1 MTDRVS
7 RCLFVSGYEVRR
19 IKNSLYKIVGV
30 QIADESFN
38 TKTVTIDSFVKYRN
52 VSKIRKDGVVNYWNS
67 DFWESFGDSVFY
79 VLKLKDIKYLGVSL
93 EFVSGLIDKYKDI
106 GGYPIY
112 SNDFIIARVS
122 GSELLNFNIKE
133 AGLLI
138 TEKGKVIAEPKYPV
152 VTVNNIN
159 DDLIK
164 LDTGISIFNTSK
176 GTAFRPKNLGLDN
189 KIINK
194 RYRYRSIIY
203 RFNIFKDSKITSS
216 LDFRDDFGGY
226 SSVSDFEGK
235 LDIDWNSI
243 IKYSNNREFIGFSWY
258 YTFLNSENNND
269 ALILP
274 KDCKYIYLTKETYKS
289 NKDNIKSLVLSK
301 NILGV
306 ISTVKGLDTSY
317 LGDNFSNLSGLYFH
331 KNTPADVIKDCIFAL
346 FSEESWIAVRDLVR
360 GVYEFYNRGEISLD
374 VFMVRASRLLTA
386 LLKRDIT
393 ITFY

>member
-1 MTDRVS
+1 MADRVS
-7 RCLFVSGYEVRR
+7 RCLFVSGYEVRH

-38 TKTVTIDSFVKYRN
+38 TKTVTIDSFVKCRN
-52 VSKIRKDGVVNYWNS
+52 VNKIRKDGIVNYWNS
-67 DFWESFGDSVFY
+67 DFWESFGDSMFY
-79 VLKLKDIKYLGVSL
+79 ALRLKDIKYLGVSL
-93 EFVSGLIDKYKDI
+93 EFVNGLIDKYKDI

-122 GSELLNFNIKE
+122 GSGLLNFNIKE
-133 AGLLI
+133 AGLLV

-226 SSVSDFEGK
+226 SSINDFEDK

-243 IKYSNNREFIGFSWY
+243 VKYSNNREFIGFDEY
-258 YTFLNSENNND
+258 YTFVKSENTSD
-269 ALILP
+269 VLMLP

-301 NILGV
+301 DILGI
-306 ISTVKGLDTSY
+306 ISTVKGLDSSY

-331 KNTPADVIKDCIFAL
+331 KNTPANVIRDCIFAL
-346 FSEESWIAVRDLVR
+346 FSEESWIAVRDSVR
-360 GVYEFYNRGEISLD
+360 GVYEFYNHGEISLD

>member
-38 TKTVTIDSFVKYRN
+38 TKTVTIDSFIKYRN

-93 EFVSGLIDKYKDI
+93 EFVSGLIEKYKDI

-133 AGLLI
+133 AGLLV

-176 GTAFRPKNLGLDN
+176 GTIFRPKNLGLDN

-226 SSVSDFEGK
+226 SSINDFEAK

-243 IKYSNNREFIGFSWY
+243 IKYSNNREFIGFDEY
-258 YTFLNSENNND
+258 YTFVKSENTSD
-269 ALILP
+269 VLMLP
-274 KDCKYIYLTKETYKS
+274 KDCKYIYLTKEVYKS
-289 NKDNIKSLVLSK
+289 NKDNVKSLVLSK
-301 NILGV
+301 NILGF
-306 ISTVKGLDTSY
+306 ISTVKGLDSSY
-317 LGDNFSNLSGLYFH
+317 LGDNFSNLSGLYFY
-331 KNTPADVIKDCIFAL
+331 KNTPANVIRDCIFTL
-346 FSEESWIAVRDLVR
+346 FSEESWIAVRDSVR
-360 GVYEFYNRGEISLD
+360 GVYEFYNHGEISLD

>member
-79 VLKLKDIKYLGVSL
+79 VLRLKDIKYLGVSL
-93 EFVSGLIDKYKDI
+93 EFVNGLINKYKDI

-133 AGLLI
+133 AGLLV

-176 GTAFRPKNLGLDN
+176 GTVFRPKNLGLDN

-226 SSVSDFEGK
+226 SSINDFEAK

-243 IKYSNNREFIGFSWY
+243 IKYSNNREFIGFGEY
-258 YTFLNSENNND
+258 YTFVKSENTSD
-269 ALILP
+269 VLMLP
-274 KDCKYIYLTKETYKS
+274 KDCKYIYLTKEVYKS
-289 NKDNIKSLVLSK
+289 NKGNIKSLVLSK
-301 NILGV
+301 DILGI
-306 ISTVKGLDTSY
+306 ISTVKGLDSSY

-331 KNTPADVIKDCIFAL
+331 KNTPENVIRDCIFTF
-346 FSEESWIAVRDLVR
+346 FSEESWIAIRDSVR
-360 GVYEFYNRGEISLD
+360 GVYEFYNHGEISLD
-374 VFMVRASRLLTA
+374 VFMVRASRLLTD

>member
-1 MTDRVS
+1 MTDRVT
-7 RCLFVSGYEVRR
+7 RYLFVSGYEVRL
-19 IKNSLYKIVGV
+19 IKNGLYKIVGV

-79 VLKLKDIKYLGVSL
+79 ILRLRDIKYLGVSL
-93 EFVSGLIDKYKDI
+93 EFVNGLIDKYKDI
-106 GGYPIY
+106 GGYPIN

-122 GSELLNFNIKE
+122 GSGLLNFNIKE
-133 AGLLI
+133 ASLLI
-138 TEKGKVIAEPKYPV
+138 TEKGKAIAEPKYPV
-152 VTVNNIN
+152 VTVNNTN

-216 LDFRDDFGGY
+216 LDFHDNFGGY
-226 SSVSDFEGK
+226 SSVNDFECK

-243 IKYSNNREFIGFSWY
+243 IKYSNNREFIGFSGY
-258 YTFLNSENNND
+258 CTFLNSENKND
-269 ALILP
+269 VLILP

-301 NILGV
+301 DILGI

-331 KNTPADVIKDCIFAL
+331 KNTPADVIRDCIFTF
-346 FSEESWIAVRDLVR
+346 FSEESWIAVRDSVR
-360 GVYEFYNRGEISLD
+360 GVYEFYNHGEISLD
-374 VFMVRASRLLTA
+374 VFMVKVSRLLTA